1 MRWVLITALG
11 NLVEPEVNKNF
22 AIVSGPVACIA
33 ASTAGVACVVSKFSK
48 VVIARPAISPL
59 CNTTSISWPTA
70 ASIAFPYR
78 LASAAKTKPGVKVV
92 KMCRSFSKSWLM
104 VE

>member
-11 NLVEPEVNKNF
+11 NLVEPEVNRNF
-22 AIVSGPVACIA
+22 AMVSGPVACIA
-33 ASTAGVACVVSKFSK
+33 ASTAGVAVVASKLSK
-48 VVIARPAISPL
+48 GVVARPVISPL
-59 CNTTSISWPTA
+59 CRTTSMSLPTA

-92 KMCRSFSKSWLM
+92 KM
-104 VE
+104 